1 MRSFLYY
8 WFPVALISFIIYLLS
23 SFPEVPQL
31 KIKIPFLDKLQHLCI
46 YALLG
51 YFAKRA
57 FASGARNIFLNR
69 FAGLCA
75 FLFCVYYGA
84 FDEIHQTYI
93 PSRECSVLDLLAD
106 AVGGLLG
113 QYFYYFVQSFKN
125 FSFLD

>member
-1 MRSFLYY
+1 MRSFFYY
-8 WFPVALISFIIYLLS
+8 WCPVVVISFIIYLFS
-23 SFPEVPQL
+23 SLPEVPQL
-31 KIKIPFLDKLQHLCI
+31 KIKIPFLDKFQHVCI

-57 FASGARNIFLNR
+57 FAGGTSNIFLNR

-84 FDEIHQTYI
+84 FDEIYQSYI

-106 AVGGLLG
+106 AMGGFLG
-113 QYFYYFVQSFKN
+113 QYFYYFVRGFKSFP
-125 FSFLD
+125 FLD